1 MKPYRLIYQM
11 DSSGVLP
18 ASTDVN
24 DYLKGIVGFL
34 RTATLTVS
42 SGTTGLA
49 VTLLI
54 TTAMCWS

>member
-18 ASTDVN
+18 AATDVN

-34 RTATLTVS
+34 EGSHIGGNPRS
-42 SGTTGLA
+42 
-49 VTLLI
+49 LLI
-54 TTAMCWS
+54 SHN

>member
-18 ASTDVN
+18 AATDVN

-34 RTATLTVS
+34 EDSHIDCLFWHDGA
-42 SGTTGLA
+42 GG
-49 VTLLI
+49 
-54 TTAMCWS
+54 